1 MSVLNRREQ
10 DYVPASAAYTDL
22 VTGGW
27 RLYTTNWTLYDALS
41 HMKERIK
48 GGGLA
53 AADALRALH
62 LGNAFTVVPVTRA
75 LEERAVVLFWNHR
88 DKVCSITTWANIV
101 VMRNLDLRYVLSRSH
116 HYDQAGFSRL
126 Y

>member
-1 MSVLNRREQ
+1 MSILNRREQ
-10 DYVPASAAYTDL
+10 DYPQASAAYTEL
-22 VTGGW
+22 VKNGW

-41 HMKERIK
+41 HMKERAK

-53 AADALRALH
+53 AADALRALQR
-62 LGNAFTVVPVTRA
+62 GNAFTVVPVTTA
-75 LEERAVVLFWNHR
+75 LEERALVLFWNHR
-88 DKVCSITTWANIV
+88 DKPCSITTWANIV
-101 VMRNLDLRYVLSRSH
+101 VMRNLDLTYVLSGSH